1 MKVRAFVSVKKGSYM
16 STEPLLR
23 NVQESL
29 DLGFLRYG
37 LKRAGRY
44 EFEGW
49 VQNGTLVVTG
59 AGRKELVRL
68 KALEERRAG

>member
-29 DLGFLRYG
+29 DLGFLRPV
-37 LKRAGRY
+37 LKRSPDCFL
-44 EFEGW
+44 EW
-49 VQNGTLVVTG
+49 VQTGTLVVTG
-59 AGRKELVRL
+59 AGKKELVRL
-68 KALEERRAG
+68 KALEERRR